1 MGRGKLRVLMGF
13 GADKSIVG
21 VGDRCRARFV
31 WFGVSCGMSEGGKRM
46 GKKRGQAMNAKKS
59 CYHQPE
65 IALRK
70 LAPRTWPI
78 LNPFHF
84 FGRSKKKIK

>member
-1 MGRGKLRVLMGF
+1 MRDKCARDGKGKGNGANGF

-31 WFGVSCGMSEGGKRM
+31 WFGMSCGMNGMMSEAK
-46 GKKRGQAMNAKKS
+46 NAKKS

-70 LAPRTWPI
+70 LSPRTWPI

-84 FGRSKKKIK
+84 FGRS